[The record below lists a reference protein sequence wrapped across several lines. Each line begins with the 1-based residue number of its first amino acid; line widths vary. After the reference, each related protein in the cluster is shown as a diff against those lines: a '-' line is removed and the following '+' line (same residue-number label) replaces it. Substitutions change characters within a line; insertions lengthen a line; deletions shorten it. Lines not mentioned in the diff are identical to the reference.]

1 MVNDNKTFGRNR
13 AIAHRAA
20 ALLVAITLLAC
31 GGDGGGGD
39 GRPSLSAPTTPIS
52 INAANADA
60 IAAAAVAAAAGQ
72 TLTGAADMA
81 IGAKVEADGSSA
93 QQVVGRITSQTL
105 RRVVAANSAPSVT
118 GAVQSE
124 PCLVSG
130 TVTFSGSETS
140 FSAVFAQCS
149 DSEGEVANGRIE
161 VTNVSSTGDQYAGS
175 ASATVWMDLSLTT
188 SGATTRIVGDFT
200 AEASWT
206 STTESSRLHGNSLG
220 YTDGVTTEVL
230 SNFDMSVSI
239 DTSLASASSD
249 FTLASTALGGA
260 VTVDTQTAIQ
270 GYTYGEHP
278 YAGVVVVSGSGG
290 TKVRVTILGDE
301 TEAAPHV
308 RVEVDADGNGTFET
322 TYELSWSELEAA

>member
-1 MVNDNKTFGRNR
+1 MVNYKMFGRNR
-13 AIAHRAA
+13 AIAHGAA
-20 ALLVAITLLAC
+20 ALLVAITAVAC
-31 GGDGGGGD
+31 GGDGGGD

-81 IGAKVEADGSSA
+81 IGVKVEADGSSA

-140 FSAVFAQCS
+140 FSVVFAQCS

-161 VTNVSSTGDQYAGS
+161 VANVSSTGDQYAGS
-175 ASATVWMDLSLTT
+175 ASASVWMDLSVTT

-206 STTESSRLHGNSLG
+206 STSESSRLHGNSLG

-239 DTSLASASSD
+239 DASLASASSD

-260 VTVDTQTAIQ
+260 VNVDTQTAIQ
-270 GYTYGEHP
+270 GYAYGEHP
-278 YAGVVVVSGSGG
+278 FAGVVVVSGSGG